1 MQVENISNDFINR
14 LARES
19 TVKEITAL
27 FEVSNRLRESQDINT
42 ILREIILI
50 SKEILSAEACTLGLL
65 DEGNFQIDFHIV
77 TGEKSE
83 KLKDVSVRPGQ
94 GILGC
99 CVKQEAT
106 INVPDV
112 SADERFDDSFDES
125 TDFKTR
131 SILCVPMIHQQKCI
145 GAIEVINKLREAP
158 EFTETDEKVLNIIA
172 DQAAAA
178 IEYGRI
184 QQALAQEQRMAT
196 IGSMASHIIHDLKNP
211 LSVIRISAELISA
224 KFPESEKRTS
234 AVIRESERI
243 YTMIQEILNF
253 SKGSSHMEF
262 ISVDLS
268 AFMHDLYQVAE
279 MLLEGKNIA
288 LKKGSFPDT
297 RIRVDSERMRRAL
310 LNIFSN
316 AIDVMKEGD
325 SLSVCVELKDDQ
337 LIFQVEDTGSGMDD
351 ETLQNVFEPM
361 FSRKKKGGFG
371 LGMAITKSI
380 VEGHNGTIDVE
391 STLGQ
396 GTVFR
401 INIPIS

>member
-1 MQVENISNDFINR
+1 
-14 LARES
+14 
-19 TVKEITAL
+19 
-27 FEVSNRLRESQDINT
+27 
-42 ILREIILI
+42 
-50 SKEILSAEACTLGLL
+50 
-65 DEGNFQIDFHIV
+65 
-77 TGEKSE
+77 
-83 KLKDVSVRPGQ
+83 
-94 GILGC
+94 
-99 CVKQEAT
+99 
-106 INVPDV
+106 
-112 SADERFDDSFDES
+112 
-125 TDFKTR
+125 
-131 SILCVPMIHQQKCI
+131 
-145 GAIEVINKLREAP
+145 
-158 EFTETDEKVLNIIA
+158 
-172 DQAAAA
+172 
-178 IEYGRI
+178 
-184 QQALAQEQRMAT
+184 
-196 IGSMASHIIHDLKNP
+196 
-211 LSVIRISAELISA
+211 
-224 KFPESEKRTS
+224 
-234 AVIRESERI
+234 
-243 YTMIQEILNF
+243 MIQEILNF